1 MNNLNS
7 DDINI
12 LDLPDEILF
21 MIFKKLN
28 STDVLHSLVDI
39 NKQFRR
45 LALDSL
51 YVRDLDMT
59 DFVTINSL
67 YDQTSSIDTKILSK
81 IYEKILPRIHHQ
93 VHKLTIEQYS
103 MKNILLAAIYPK
115 LYYLSLINFQEEI
128 LYQYLTNDLIL
139 RDLMKQITHLNID
152 TKNKTEY
159 CSVTVSKIFEIILSL
174 CKNLT
179 SLNFCDMFPIR
190 TNQTSMFYLSSKRHM
205 SSTLIKL
212 KINVASLVD
221 CLYLLDGRLDSLT
234 ILIINV
240 RQIFDP
246 VIDIGSRVKLKL
258 YLSLQRFNSTYID
271 GIQLYDQFLGCM
283 TQLKR
288 FIFWINTKVFNE
300 TANVELQSNKDIQ
313 HSFIG
318 RGYEQVASYVHTNST
333 NTRGQCIIY
342 SLPYDFENFV
352 DLDNSFQGGVFYKVR
367 QLTMSDRISFEH
379 QLFQRIS
386 ADFPFLQILYISN
399 SHPQNNKSY
408 SSLLITFPYL
418 KFLDLQYAH
427 VNYAELFLLK
437 NNVHLPRLLNLRV
450 EYESLANL
458 TNNFT
463 NDATYFNFHTLKSLD
478 YTKTI
483 SYTGLDVDIAG
494 EPFVRKKIPLDELLI
509 EELLDFST
517 LTCPNLAKSWFR
529 FADCAYLWG
538 RQLLARS
545 IPLSSLNLGQQV
557 RSILPSVCSFYFQ
570 MTVSELSSLHSYRT
584 DLSRAC
590 SLLTKHPM
598 LIEQLLP
605 QQLYHP
611 DGFLRDYATNLLI
624 RIAKDFPQLILYSVV
639 VEITDDSKMRRI
651 KSRDDNI
658 YQRKSASTHESED
671 DIDEDDEEDDI
682 EKQENAVA
690 MKIVFDEFI
699 IRVDG
704 LKDELQRL
712 ESMSMTH
719 LAKEEKEFLIKEK
732 QDVLFK
738 SVSFYS

>member
-212 KINVASLVD
+212 KINVAIIDVD
-221 CLYLLDGRLDSLT
+221 SRKKLPKLKYFSFTASTFTCYYD
-234 ILIINV
+234 ILIVPLLCRMINLEE
-240 RQIFDP
+240 
-246 VIDIGSRVKLKL
+246 LKL

-478 YTKTI
+478 VCQ
-483 SYTGLDVDIAG
+483 S
-494 EPFVRKKIPLDELLI
+494 FVRPENFHHYFPLL
-509 EELLDFST
+509 
-517 LTCPNLAKSWFR
+517 
-529 FADCAYLWG
+529 
-538 RQLLARS
+538 
-545 IPLSSLNLGQQV
+545 
-557 RSILPSVCSFYFQ
+557 
-570 MTVSELSSLHSYRT
+570 
-584 DLSRAC
+584 
-590 SLLTKHPM
+590 
-598 LIEQLLP
+598 
-605 QQLYHP
+605 
-611 DGFLRDYATNLLI
+611 
-624 RIAKDFPQLILYSVV
+624 
-639 VEITDDSKMRRI
+639 
-651 KSRDDNI
+651 
-658 YQRKSASTHESED
+658 
-671 DIDEDDEEDDI
+671 
-682 EKQENAVA
+682 
-690 MKIVFDEFI
+690 
-699 IRVDG
+699 
-704 LKDELQRL
+704 
-712 ESMSMTH
+712 
-719 LAKEEKEFLIKEK
+719 
-732 QDVLFK
+732 
-738 SVSFYS
+738 